1 MSHRL
6 PMRTSE
12 TLSSTTITEKMNE
25 LGKARNYQLHTL
37 QAHKTKYAY
46 SKRQYRNVI

>member
-6 PMRTSE
+6 PMHTSE

-37 QAHKTKYAY
+37 QAHRKEK
-46 SKRQYRNVI
+46 I